1 MSIFKNITSLILL
14 TSIDILLMQQVYAG
28 DIKQILPLDSNF
40 TIDGN
45 GSAEVMRVQSNGLV
59 GIGTSTPNERLEV
72 NGHIRMTDGN
82 QAANTVMVGNVSGTA
97 SWANISTIQDG
108 IGTDDQNITDF
119 DLTGTILNLGI
130 EDGNTVTVDLSSLIV
145 TDTDDQQLQSF
156 TLNGSDLNLT
166 LEDGGSVVVNLS
178 DLNDSV
184 GITAIQT
191 LLITK
196 IDDVNSTLASHIA
209 ADLDTNA
216 TNEIQDLHYDT
227 ATQIL
232 KITNNGAATDVNLS
246 ALNNAGSDNQQLQSF
261 TLTGNDLNL
270 TLEDGGSVSV
280 DLSDLND
287 SSAIATVQSTLNT
300 HVIADLDTNPTN
312 EIQDLNYSTSTHILK
327 ITNNGTATDV
337 NLSTLNTDNQQLQ
350 SFTLNGTIL
359 KLILQN
365 GGSVSVDLGDF
376 NKPAPY
382 LTNGIINIPV
392 STTKTITLT
401 GSNFTTTSLVTIPGF
416 DGTIHSTNIISPS
429 KIELN
434 ITTGAINTFDFV
446 VSNGGISNTQW
457 SGNGVGLLHV
467 VNNTGQTQSS
477 AGRNCKTILDN
488 GYSIGDGIYWIDPDG
503 GSTTN
508 AFQAYCDMTNDGGGW
523 TLVFRHDSSG
533 GYFANDAE
541 ADLFNVASPGLT
553 TKKYSI
559 LNKIDSIKNA
569 SAYEFRLYYPNE
581 NKRNHWTQTF
591 DPRSAPSP
599 IRPVAGYTPIA
610 IDASGSFWGGLERSG
625 ASQTFLD
632 GSVHHSNWWYSIGS
646 NVAYAGGIPGP
657 SVVVH
662 IVELYIR

>member
-1 MSIFKNITSLILL
+1 MSIFKNITSVLLL
-14 TSIDILLMQQVYAG
+14 TSINILIMQQVYAG
-28 DIKQILPLDSNF
+28 DIKQILPLDGNF

-45 GSAEVMRVQSNGLV
+45 GSAEVMRVQANGLV
-59 GIGTSTPNERLEV
+59 GIGTSTPHERLEV

-82 QAANTVMVGNVSGTA
+82 QAANTVIVGDVAGTA
-97 SWANISTIQDG
+97 SWVPISTIQ
-108 IGTDDQNITDF
+108 GTDN
-119 DLTGTILNLGI
+119 
-130 EDGNTVTVDLSSLIV
+130 
-145 TDTDDQQLQSF
+145 QQLQSF
-156 TLNGSDLNLT
+156 TLNGTDLNLT
-166 LEDGGSVVVNLS
+166 LENGGSL
-178 DLNDSV
+178 
-184 GITAIQT
+184 
-191 LLITK
+191 
-196 IDDVNSTLASHIA
+196 
-209 ADLDTNA
+209 
-216 TNEIQDLHYDT
+216 
-227 ATQIL
+227 
-232 KITNNGAATDVNLS
+232 
-246 ALNNAGSDNQQLQSF
+246 
-261 TLTGNDLNL
+261 
-270 TLEDGGSVSV
+270 SV

-287 SSAIATVQSTLNT
+287 SVAISSVQSTLNT
-300 HVIADLDTNPTN
+300 HITADLDTNPTN
-312 EIQDLNYSTSTHILK
+312 EIQDLNYSTSTHVLK
-327 ITNNGTATDV
+327 ITNNAIATDV

-350 SFTLNGTIL
+350 SFTLSGAIL
-359 KLILQN
+359 TLNLQN
-365 GGSVSVDLGDF
+365 GGSVSVNLGDI
-376 NKPAPY
+376 NTPIPY
-382 LTNGIINIPV
+382 LTNSIINIPV
-392 STTKTITLT
+392 STTKIITLT
-401 GSNFTTTSLVTIPGF
+401 GSNFTTTSSVTIPSF
-416 DGTIHSTNIISPS
+416 DGTIHSTNILSPS

-477 AGRNCKTILDN
+477 AGRSCKTILDN

-508 AFQAYCDMTNDGGGW
+508 AFQAYCNMTNDGGGW

-533 GYFANDAE
+533 GYFVNDAE

-559 LNKIDSIKNA
+559 LNKIDSIKSA

-591 DPRSAPSP
+591 DPRSGPSP

-632 GSVHHSNWWYSIGS
+632 GSVNHGNWWYSIGS

-657 SVVVH
+657 SLVIH